1 MSKNKQTVQEYMDSF
16 TVTDHPRI
24 LACLTDDVEW
34 IIPGAFH
41 IRGKA
46 AFDREIEGEAFVG
59 SPAITVTRMTE
70 ENDIVVAEGT
80 VRTARRVGSDLH
92 LAFCDVF
99 EMLDGKIRR
108 LTSYVVELPG

>member
-1 MSKNKQTVQEYMDSF
+1 MSQNKRTVQEYMDAF

-41 IRGKA
+41 IRGKS

-70 ENDIVVAEGT
+70 ENDVVVAEGT
-80 VRTARRVGSDLH
+80 VRTTRRVGSVLD

-99 EMLDGKIRR
+99 EMRDGLMKR
-108 LTSYVVELPG
+108 LTSYVVELSG